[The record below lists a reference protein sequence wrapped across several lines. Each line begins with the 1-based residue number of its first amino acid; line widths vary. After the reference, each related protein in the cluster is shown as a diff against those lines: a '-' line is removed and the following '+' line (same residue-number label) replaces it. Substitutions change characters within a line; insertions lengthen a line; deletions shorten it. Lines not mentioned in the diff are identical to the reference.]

1 MLHAMESGQ
10 RAASIGAVALA
21 AARRFPDVEAIVDGS
36 MRISY
41 AQLGQEVVRSTR
53 AAVKAGIEP
62 GDRASIWAP
71 NGHRWIIAALGVLGA
86 GGVLVPL
93 STRFKGGEAA
103 YVLGK
108 AGARVLFTD
117 NGFLG
122 TDYPA
127 MLRGWLAQARQ
138 ALRELRDVVVLDGE
152 AGPDTSWAD
161 YLTAGEQVS
170 DGAARDRIGQV
181 AGDDL
186 SDILFTSGT
195 TGRPKGAM
203 CTHAQAL
210 RLYETWCPIVGLR
223 ERDRYLIVNPFF
235 HSFGYKAGWLAAIMQ
250 GATVVPMAVFDVA
263 RLAELVQRERIT
275 FLPGPPTLLAE
286 LLRFGDRD
294 RFDLSSLRTTVTGAA
309 DVPFELI
316 RRLRSEMTFETII
329 TGYGLTE
336 TNGPAAICRADDDP
350 DTIASFCGAAIPG
363 TELKITGPGGSELPH
378 GESGEIVVRGY
389 HVMVGYLDDPA
400 GTAAAVD
407 ADGWLHTGD
416 IGLMDDRGYLKV
428 TGRMKDMY
436 SVGGF
441 NAYPAEIE
449 NVLLGNADVA
459 QVAVVGVPDER
470 LGEVGMAFVVPR
482 AGGALTPG
490 GLIGWAR
497 GRMANYKVP
506 RYAEFCGDLPTN
518 AIGKVA
524 KDELRERG
532 RARVAM
538 EEAAWRAR
546 VAMQEAAW
554 RARVAMQEKGSLVTL
569 SKQRKVGDVTVTMVV
584 ERHNEM
590 AAENFIP
597 RAAGEALERHREWL
611 HPWAVSDAGRLRFVM
626 QALCLE
632 IDGQKIIVDTCI
644 GPRQLPEIYAG
655 LENDGSFIDALT
667 AAGFGRDDVDLVIN
681 THLHFDH
688 VGWNTFREDGEW
700 VPTFRRA
707 RYLIARPEYEHWLA
721 TPEGERP
728 ASNVL
733 NFKDTAVSL
742 VRAGV
747 ADLVET
753 DHRVSDAIRLVP
765 TPGHTP
771 GHVSVSVTSGGEA
784 ALVTGDCAH
793 HAVQLAEPGCCSLA
807 DADPGMATATR
818 QRLIREHADTG
829 VLVIG
834 SHFPPPGAGYL
845 VTTDTGVRFQ
855 PAAA

>member
-1 MLHAMESGQ
+1 MESGQ

-21 AARRFPDVEAIVDGS
+21 AARRFSDAEAIVDGDA
-36 MRISY
+36 RISY
-41 AQLGQEVVRSTR
+41 TQLGREVIRSTR
-53 AAVKAGIEP
+53 AAMNAGIKP

-117 NGFLG
+117 SVFLG

-127 MLRGWLAQARQ
+127 ALRRWLAQAGQ
-138 ALRELRDVVVLDGE
+138 ALPELRDVVVLDGE
-152 AGPDTSWAD
+152 AGSDTSWAD
-161 YLTAGEQVS
+161 YLAAGEQVG
-170 DGAARDRIGQV
+170 DGAARDRISQV

-203 CTHAQAL
+203 STHAQAL
-210 RLYETWCPIVGLR
+210 RLYETWCLIVGLR

-235 HSFGYKAGWLAAIMQ
+235 HSFGYKAGWVAAIMQ
-250 GATVVPMAVFDVA
+250 GATVVPMAVFEVA

-309 DVPFELI
+309 DVPVELI
-316 RRLRSEMTFETII
+316 KRLRSETTFETII

-350 DTIASFCGAAIPG
+350 DTIASFCGRAIPG
-363 TELKITGPGGSELPH
+363 TELKIAGTGGSELPR

-389 HVMVGYLDDPA
+389 HVMAGYLDDPA
-400 GTAAAVD
+400 GTAAAID

-441 NAYPAEIE
+441 KAYPAEIE
-449 NVLLGNADVA
+449 NALLGNADVG

-482 AGGALTPG
+482 AGGALTPEE
-490 GLIGWAR
+490 LIGWAR

-506 RYAEFCGDLPTN
+506 RYVEFSDGLPTN
-518 AIGKVA
+518 AVGKVA

-532 RARVAM
+532 RAHIATD
-538 EEAAWRAR
+538 EASAVGAR
-546 VAMQEAAW
+546 
-554 RARVAMQEKGSLVTL
+554 RDGGS
-569 SKQRKVGDVTVTMVV
+569 G
-584 ERHNEM
+584 
-590 AAENFIP
+590 
-597 RAAGEALERHREWL
+597 AAGAR
-611 HPWAVSDAGRLRFVM
+611 
-626 QALCLE
+626 
-632 IDGQKIIVDTCI
+632 
-644 GPRQLPEIYAG
+644 
-655 LENDGSFIDALT
+655 
-667 AAGFGRDDVDLVIN
+667 RD
-681 THLHFDH
+681 
-688 VGWNTFREDGEW
+688 
-700 VPTFRRA
+700 
-707 RYLIARPEYEHWLA
+707 
-721 TPEGERP
+721 
-728 ASNVL
+728 
-733 NFKDTAVSL
+733 
-742 VRAGV
+742 
-747 ADLVET
+747 
-753 DHRVSDAIRLVP
+753 
-765 TPGHTP
+765 
-771 GHVSVSVTSGGEA
+771 
-784 ALVTGDCAH
+784 
-793 HAVQLAEPGCCSLA
+793 
-807 DADPGMATATR
+807 
-818 QRLIREHADTG
+818 
-829 VLVIG
+829 
-834 SHFPPPGAGYL
+834 
-845 VTTDTGVRFQ
+845 
-855 PAAA
+855 

>member
-1 MLHAMESGQ
+1 MESGQ

-21 AARRFPDVEAIVDGS
+21 AARRFSDAEAIVDGDV
-36 MRISY
+36 RISY
-41 AQLGQEVVRSTR
+41 TQLGREVIRSTR
-53 AAVKAGIEP
+53 AAMNAGIKP

-117 NGFLG
+117 SVFLG

-127 MLRGWLAQARQ
+127 TLRGWLAQAGQ
-138 ALRELRDVVVLDGE
+138 ALPELRDVVVLDGE
-152 AGPDTSWAD
+152 AGSDTSWAD
-161 YLTAGEQVS
+161 YLAAGEQVG
-170 DGAARDRIGQV
+170 DGAARDRISQV

-203 CTHAQAL
+203 STHAQAL
-210 RLYETWCPIVGLR
+210 RLYETWCLIVGLR

-235 HSFGYKAGWLAAIMQ
+235 HSFGYKAGWVAAIMQ
-250 GATVVPMAVFDVA
+250 GATVIPMAVFEVA

-309 DVPFELI
+309 DVPVELI
-316 RRLRSEMTFETII
+316 KRLRSETTFETII

-350 DTIASFCGAAIPG
+350 DTIASFCGRAIPG
-363 TELKITGPGGSELPH
+363 TELKIAGPGGSELPR

-389 HVMVGYLDDPA
+389 HVMAGYLDDPA

-416 IGLMDDRGYLKV
+416 IGVMDDRGYLKV

-449 NVLLGNADVA
+449 NVLLGHADVG

-482 AGGALTPG
+482 AGGALTPEE
-490 GLIGWAR
+490 LIGWAR

-506 RYAEFCGDLPTN
+506 RYVEFCDRLPTN
-518 AIGKVA
+518 AVGKVA

-532 RARVAM
+532 RAHVAM
-538 EEAAWRAR
+538 KEKESGDREQ
-546 VAMQEAAW
+546 AME
-554 RARVAMQEKGSLVTL
+554 
-569 SKQRKVGDVTVTMVV
+569 
-584 ERHNEM
+584 
-590 AAENFIP
+590 
-597 RAAGEALERHREWL
+597 
-611 HPWAVSDAGRLRFVM
+611 GR
-626 QALCLE
+626 
-632 IDGQKIIVDTCI
+632 
-644 GPRQLPEIYAG
+644 
-655 LENDGSFIDALT
+655 
-667 AAGFGRDDVDLVIN
+667 
-681 THLHFDH
+681 
-688 VGWNTFREDGEW
+688 
-700 VPTFRRA
+700 
-707 RYLIARPEYEHWLA
+707 
-721 TPEGERP
+721 
-728 ASNVL
+728 
-733 NFKDTAVSL
+733 
-742 VRAGV
+742 
-747 ADLVET
+747 
-753 DHRVSDAIRLVP
+753 
-765 TPGHTP
+765 
-771 GHVSVSVTSGGEA
+771 
-784 ALVTGDCAH
+784 
-793 HAVQLAEPGCCSLA
+793 
-807 DADPGMATATR
+807 
-818 QRLIREHADTG
+818 
-829 VLVIG
+829 
-834 SHFPPPGAGYL
+834 
-845 VTTDTGVRFQ
+845 
-855 PAAA
+855 

>member
-1 MLHAMESGQ
+1 MESGQ

-21 AARRFPDVEAIVDGS
+21 AARRFSDAEAIVDADV
-36 MRISY
+36 RISY
-41 AQLGQEVVRSTR
+41 AQLGQEVIRSTR
-53 AAVKAGIEP
+53 AAMNAGIEP

-127 MLRGWLAQARQ
+127 MLRGWLAQAGREGGR
-138 ALRELRDVVVLDGE
+138 AAGLPELRDVVVLDGE
-152 AGPDTSWAD
+152 AGSDTSWAE
-161 YLTAGEQVS
+161 YLAAGERVS

-203 CTHAQAL
+203 STHAQAL

-235 HSFGYKAGWLAAIMQ
+235 HSFGYKAGWVAAIMQ

-263 RLAELVQRERIT
+263 RLTELVARERIT

-309 DVPFELI
+309 DIPVELI

-350 DTIASFCGAAIPG
+350 DTIASFCGRAIPG
-363 TELKITGPGGSELPH
+363 TELKIAGPDGSELPR
-378 GESGEIVVRGY
+378 GEPGEIVVRGY
-389 HVMVGYLDDPA
+389 HVMAGYLDDPA

-416 IGLMDDRGYLKV
+416 IGVMDDRGYLRV

-441 NAYPAEIE
+441 HAYPAEIE

-482 AGGALTPG
+482 VGGALTPEE
-490 GLIGWAR
+490 LIGWAR

-506 RYAEFCGDLPTN
+506 RYAEFCASLPTS
-518 AIGKVA
+518 AVGKVA

-532 RARVAM
+532 RAHIAT
-538 EEAAWRAR
+538 
-546 VAMQEAAW
+546 QEASAVG
-554 RARVAMQEKGSLVTL
+554 ARRDEGKES
-569 SKQRKVGDVTVTMVV
+569 GDR
-584 ERHNEM
+584 EQ
-590 AAENFIP
+590 AAE
-597 RAAGEALERHREWL
+597 
-611 HPWAVSDAGRLRFVM
+611 GR
-626 QALCLE
+626 
-632 IDGQKIIVDTCI
+632 
-644 GPRQLPEIYAG
+644 
-655 LENDGSFIDALT
+655 
-667 AAGFGRDDVDLVIN
+667 
-681 THLHFDH
+681 
-688 VGWNTFREDGEW
+688 
-700 VPTFRRA
+700 
-707 RYLIARPEYEHWLA
+707 
-721 TPEGERP
+721 
-728 ASNVL
+728 
-733 NFKDTAVSL
+733 
-742 VRAGV
+742 
-747 ADLVET
+747 
-753 DHRVSDAIRLVP
+753 
-765 TPGHTP
+765 
-771 GHVSVSVTSGGEA
+771 
-784 ALVTGDCAH
+784 
-793 HAVQLAEPGCCSLA
+793 
-807 DADPGMATATR
+807 
-818 QRLIREHADTG
+818 
-829 VLVIG
+829 
-834 SHFPPPGAGYL
+834 
-845 VTTDTGVRFQ
+845 
-855 PAAA
+855 

>member
-1 MLHAMESGQ
+1 MESGQ
-10 RAASIGAVALA
+10 RAASIGAMALA

-36 MRISY
+36 VRISY
-41 AQLGQEVVRSTR
+41 ARLGHEVVRSTQ
-53 AAVKAGIEP
+53 AAMNAGIKP

-127 MLRGWLAQARQ
+127 MLRGWLAQAGREGGR
-138 ALRELRDVVVLDGE
+138 AAELPELRDVVVLDGD
-152 AGPDTSWAD
+152 AGSDTSWAD
-161 YLTAGEQVS
+161 YIAVGEHAS

-203 CTHAQAL
+203 STHAQAL

-235 HSFGYKAGWLAAIMQ
+235 HSFGYKAGWVAAIMQ

-286 LLRFGDRD
+286 LLRFSDRD

-309 DVPFELI
+309 DIPVELI

-363 TELKITGPGGSELPH
+363 TELKITGPGGPELPR

-389 HVMVGYLDDPA
+389 HVMAGYLDDPA

-482 AGGALTPG
+482 AGGPLTPG
-490 GLIGWAR
+490 ELLGWAR

-506 RYAEFCGDLPTN
+506 RYAEFCDRLPTS
-518 AIGKVA
+518 AVGKVA

-532 RARVAM
+532 RAHVAM
-538 EEAAWRAR
+538 EEAARRAR
-546 VAMQEAAW
+546 VAME
-554 RARVAMQEKGSLVTL
+554 EKGV
-569 SKQRKVGDVTVTMVV
+569 
-584 ERHNEM
+584 
-590 AAENFIP
+590 
-597 RAAGEALERHREWL
+597 W
-611 HPWAVSDAGRLRFVM
+611 
-626 QALCLE
+626 
-632 IDGQKIIVDTCI
+632 
-644 GPRQLPEIYAG
+644 
-655 LENDGSFIDALT
+655 
-667 AAGFGRDDVDLVIN
+667 
-681 THLHFDH
+681 
-688 VGWNTFREDGEW
+688 
-700 VPTFRRA
+700 
-707 RYLIARPEYEHWLA
+707 
-721 TPEGERP
+721 
-728 ASNVL
+728 
-733 NFKDTAVSL
+733 
-742 VRAGV
+742 
-747 ADLVET
+747 
-753 DHRVSDAIRLVP
+753 
-765 TPGHTP
+765 
-771 GHVSVSVTSGGEA
+771 
-784 ALVTGDCAH
+784 
-793 HAVQLAEPGCCSLA
+793 
-807 DADPGMATATR
+807 
-818 QRLIREHADTG
+818 
-829 VLVIG
+829 
-834 SHFPPPGAGYL
+834 
-845 VTTDTGVRFQ
+845 
-855 PAAA
+855 